1 MNITLEQAAQLDM
14 NNTRERHKNKLINKG
29 ENCLYAELKMAYPN
43 GIAFGLMKV
52 KDYVEMLKAEI
63 EEKNQQ

>member
-14 NNTRERHKNKLINKG
+14 NNTRARHKNKLINKG
-29 ENCLYAELKMAYPN
+29 ENSLYFELKMAYPD
-43 GIAFGLMKV
+43 GMAFGLMKA

-63 EEKNQQ
+63 AEENQQ

>member
-14 NNTRERHKNKLINKG
+14 NNARARHKNKLINKG
-29 ENCLYAELKMAYPN
+29 ENSLYVELKMAYPD
-43 GIAFGLMKV
+43 GMAFGLMKF

-63 EEKNQQ
+63 SEENQQ